1 MIKEFKV
8 SHSIT
13 ERTPTLTTYMQ
24 DISRYP
30 LLTMAQEEEL
40 AILAQAGNVKA
51 KQRLA
56 ECNLRF
62 VISVAKQFIHL
73 GIPLEDLIM
82 EGNLGLMT
90 AIEKFDPTRGFKL
103 STYAIWWIRQS
114 ILNALAEKGRTVRLP
129 LNQVGLL
136 LRVRRA
142 AQDFYQQNERNPLPE
157 ELAQILSLP
166 VEKVECVLQNAST
179 EFSLDKPMDD
189 ESDTCF
195 VDTLESST
203 PAPDDQLIHD
213 SLCADIN
220 RWLRIFNQKREGQ
233 RAKDIL
239 ICSFGLNGMPVMSL
253 EDLAIKHC
261 ITRERVRQIRES
273 SIRLLKS
280 HIPLSPLTSKQ

>member
-30 LLTMAQEEEL
+30 LLTLAQEEEL

-62 VISVAKQFIHL
+62 VISVAKQFVHL

-103 STYAIWWIRQS
+103 STYAVWWIRQS

-213 SLCADIN
+213 SLCTDIN
-220 RWLRIFNQKREGQ
+220 RWLRIFDQKREGQ

-239 ICSFGLNGMPVMSL
+239 IYSFGLNGMPVMSL

-280 HIPLSPLTSKQ
+280 HIPSPLASNL

>member
-13 ERTPTLTTYMQ
+13 ERTPTLTTYLQ

-40 AILAQAGNVKA
+40 TILAQAGNVKA

-280 HIPLSPLTSKQ
+280 HIPSPLASNH

>member
-30 LLTMAQEEEL
+30 LLTIAQEEEL

-220 RWLRIFNQKREGQ
+220 RWLRIFDQKREGQ

-280 HIPLSPLTSKQ
+280 HIPSPLASNL

>member
-30 LLTMAQEEEL
+30 LLTMDQEEEL

-103 STYAIWWIRQS
+103 STYAVWWIRQS

-220 RWLRIFNQKREGQ
+220 RWLRIFDQKREGQ

-280 HIPLSPLTSKQ
+280 HIPSPLASNL

>member
-13 ERTPTLTTYMQ
+13 ERTPTLTTYLQ

-40 AILAQAGNVKA
+40 TILAQAGNVKA

-103 STYAIWWIRQS
+103 STYAVWWIRQS

-142 AQDFYQQNERNPLPE
+142 AQDFYQRNERNPLPD

-166 VEKVECVLQNAST
+166 TEKVEHIMRNAST
-179 EFSLDKPMDD
+179 EFSLDKPVDD

-195 VDTLESST
+195 ADTLESST
-203 PAPDDQLIHD
+203 PAPDDQLNHD
-213 SLCADIN
+213 SLCMDIN
-220 RWLRIFNQKREGQ
+220 RWLRIFDQEREGP

-280 HIPLSPLTSKQ
+280 HIPSPLTSNL

>member
-13 ERTPTLTTYMQ
+13 ERTPILTTYMQ

-30 LLTMAQEEEL
+30 LLTLAQEEEL

-62 VISVAKQFIHL
+62 VMSVAKQFVHL

-103 STYAIWWIRQS
+103 STYAVWWIRQS

-213 SLCADIN
+213 SLCTDIN
-220 RWLRIFNQKREGQ
+220 RWLRIFDQKREGQ

-280 HIPLSPLTSKQ
+280 HIPSPLASNL

>member
-142 AQDFYQQNERNPLPE
+142 TQDFYQQNERNPLPE

-213 SLCADIN
+213 SLCTDIN
-220 RWLRIFNQKREGQ
+220 RWLRIFDQKREGQ

-280 HIPLSPLTSKQ
+280 HIPSPLASNL

>member
-30 LLTMAQEEEL
+30 LLSMAQEEEL

-280 HIPLSPLTSKQ
+280 HIPSPLASNH

>member
-220 RWLRIFNQKREGQ
+220 RWLRIFDQKREGQ

-280 HIPLSPLTSKQ
+280 HIPLPLASNL

>member
-203 PAPDDQLIHD
+203 PAPDNQLIHD

-220 RWLRIFNQKREGQ
+220 RWLRIFDQKREGQ

-280 HIPLSPLTSKQ
+280 HIPSPLASNL

>member
-103 STYAIWWIRQS
+103 STYAVWWIRQS

-142 AQDFYQQNERNPLPE
+142 TQDFYQQNERNPLTE

-220 RWLRIFNQKREGQ
+220 RWLRIFDQKREGQ

-280 HIPLSPLTSKQ
+280 HIPSPLASNL

>member
-30 LLTMAQEEEL
+30 LLSMAQEEEL

-280 HIPLSPLTSKQ
+280 HIPSPLASNL

>member
-8 SHSIT
+8 SQSIT
-13 ERTPTLTTYMQ
+13 ERTPTLTTYLQ

-280 HIPLSPLTSKQ
+280 HIPSPLASNH

>member
-220 RWLRIFNQKREGQ
+220 RWLRIFDQKREGQ

-280 HIPLSPLTSKQ
+280 HIPSPLASNL

>member
-179 EFSLDKPMDD
+179 EFSLDKPIDD

-220 RWLRIFNQKREGQ
+220 RWLRIFDQKREGQ

-280 HIPLSPLTSKQ
+280 HIPSPLASNH

>member
-189 ESDTCF
+189 ESDTCL

-280 HIPLSPLTSKQ
+280 HIPSPLASNH

>member
-8 SHSIT
+8 SQSIT
-13 ERTPTLTTYMQ
+13 ERTPTLTTYLQ

-40 AILAQAGNVKA
+40 TILAQAGNVKA

-280 HIPLSPLTSKQ
+280 HIPSPLASNH

>member
-30 LLTMAQEEEL
+30 LLTIAQEEEL

-213 SLCADIN
+213 SLCTDIN
-220 RWLRIFNQKREGQ
+220 RWLRIFDQKREGQ

-280 HIPLSPLTSKQ
+280 HIPSPLASNL

>member
-280 HIPLSPLTSKQ
+280 HIPSPLASNL

>member
-13 ERTPTLTTYMQ
+13 ERTPTLTTYLQ

-30 LLTMAQEEEL
+30 LLTMDQEEAL
-40 AILAQAGNVKA
+40 TILAQAGNVKA

-103 STYAIWWIRQS
+103 STYAVWWIRQS

-166 VEKVECVLQNAST
+166 IEKVECVLQNAST

-220 RWLRIFNQKREGQ
+220 RWLRIFDQKREGQ

-253 EDLAIKHC
+253 ENLAIKHC

>member
-1 MIKEFKV
+1 
-8 SHSIT
+8 
-13 ERTPTLTTYMQ
+13 
-24 DISRYP
+24 
-30 LLTMAQEEEL
+30 
-40 AILAQAGNVKA
+40 
-51 KQRLA
+51 
-56 ECNLRF
+56 
-62 VISVAKQFIHL
+62 
-73 GIPLEDLIM
+73 
-82 EGNLGLMT
+82 
-90 AIEKFDPTRGFKL
+90 
-103 STYAIWWIRQS
+103 
-114 ILNALAEKGRTVRLP
+114 VRLP

-203 PAPDDQLIHD
+203 PAPDNQLIHD

-220 RWLRIFNQKREGQ
+220 RWLRIFDQKREGQ

-280 HIPLSPLTSKQ
+280 HIPSPLASNL

>member
-62 VISVAKQFIHL
+62 VISVAKQFVHL

-129 LNQVGLL
+129 LNQMGLL

-280 HIPLSPLTSKQ
+280 HIPSPLASNH

>member
-8 SHSIT
+8 SQSIT
-13 ERTPTLTTYMQ
+13 ERTPTLTTYLQ

-40 AILAQAGNVKA
+40 TILAQAGNVKA

-189 ESDTCF
+189 ESDTCL

-280 HIPLSPLTSKQ
+280 HIPSPLASNH

>member
-142 AQDFYQQNERNPLPE
+142 AQDFYQQNERNPLPD

-179 EFSLDKPMDD
+179 EFSLDKPIDD

-280 HIPLSPLTSKQ
+280 HIPSPLASNH

>member
-1 MIKEFKV
+1 
-8 SHSIT
+8 
-13 ERTPTLTTYMQ
+13 
-24 DISRYP
+24 
-30 LLTMAQEEEL
+30 
-40 AILAQAGNVKA
+40 
-51 KQRLA
+51 
-56 ECNLRF
+56 LRF

-213 SLCADIN
+213 SLCTDIN
-220 RWLRIFNQKREGQ
+220 RWLRIFDQKREGQ

-280 HIPLSPLTSKQ
+280 HIPSPLASNL

>member
-280 HIPLSPLTSKQ
+280 HIPSPLASNH